1 MWVVI
6 VGGTAGYLWGVFF
19 EKNNIGSMTEN
30 QRKAIRMYCKA
41 FAIVPTLF
49 SLLFLLDAFRR
60 MYSNRTLS
68 TQISHGK
75 ILLHALIFLTLFLTD
90 VLIVVTIS
98 ILKSS

>member
-6 VGGTAGYLWGVFF
+6 VGGTAGFLWAVFY
-19 EKNNIGSMTEN
+19 EKNNIGSLTDTQKN
-30 QRKAIRMYCKA
+30 AIKGYCKT

-60 MYSNRTLS
+60 MHSNHTLS

-75 ILLHALIFLTLFLTD
+75 ILVHSLIFLALFLTD

-98 ILKSS
+98 